1 MIIYGH
7 RSRLN
12 VVLEGEFTC
21 PHCQTR
27 RPYLHKRLDR
37 YLTLF
42 FISTIRL
49 GKLEEYVECQ
59 TCGNR
64 YFVDILKPAPGQVE
78 APTGRPPKS
87 FEKWAWIWAG
97 MGVGGFLLASFL
109 TLFLI
114 VFQLMDSAGPTNNWQ
129 GNSRVV
135 RTLPP
140 AIGLGEFGA
149 GGVGRNEGAEGEE
162 GEGGGLEDYY
172 ARLT

>member
-64 YFVDILKPAPGQVE
+64 YFVDILKPAPGQVDP
-78 APTGRPPKS
+78 PTGRPPKS
-87 FEKWAWIWAG
+87 VEKGAWIWAG
-97 MGVGGFLLASFL
+97 VGVGGVLLAGLL
-109 TLFLI
+109 TLILI
-114 VFQLMDSAGPTNNWQ
+114 VFQLTDSAGPTNNWQ
-129 GNSRVV
+129 GTVGLFV
-135 RTLPP
+135 LCPLPL
-140 AIGLGEFGA
+140 GLASLGLAVWGVMKARKVKRARGE
-149 GGVGRNEGAEGEE
+149 V
-162 GEGGGLEDYY
+162 
-172 ARLT
+172 